1 MNRTK
6 EQRLKDY
13 QRLTNL
19 MLENNEYKNNCWK
32 CVKEFY
38 RRYYKATLDEV
49 AENNAYTALSTI
61 EREWRKIRENNP
73 KLKDKELSQD
83 DYKQTALD
91 TVVVNK
97 DGEVEML

>member
-6 EQRLKDY
+6 EQRLEDY
-13 QRLTNL
+13 QRLANL

-91 TVVVNK
+91 SVVINK